1 MESRVKLLGHAV
13 HPILI
18 TFPLGLL
25 TTSVIFD
32 LLHVATGTPRW
43 AEVAFWMMASGV
55 IAGLVAAVP
64 GLIDWLSIPRN
75 TRAFKIGMLH
85 GGGNV
90 IVVALFGASVLLRK
104 DAPESPSTLAVALAV
119 GGLGLAGITGWLG
132 GELVE
137 RLGVGVDDR
146 AGLDAP
152 SSLSRRSASP

>member
-13 HPILI
+13 HPILV

-25 TTSVIFD
+25 ATSVIFD

-43 AEVAFWMMASGV
+43 AEVAFWMMASGA

-64 GLIDWLSIPRN
+64 GAIDWLSIPRN
-75 TRAFKIGMLH
+75 TRAFKIGLLH
-85 GGGNV
+85 GTGNV
-90 IVVALFGASVLLRK
+90 IVVALFGTSVLLRK
-104 DAPESPSTLAVALAV
+104 NAPENPSTLAVALAV
-119 GGLGLAGITGWLG
+119 AGLGLAGITGWLG

-152 SSLSRRSASP
+152 SSLSHRSASP